1 MVWPWCFITV
11 LEVLRQL
18 VSGMES
24 REAPSVQATAVRF
37 CANAAPCTREASV
50 SASHSGQR
58 VVGSVHSSVRGPG
71 SLLCKKLFLKSFLFP
86 FKANLWSHCGG
97 NEVHYKTGKKSQ
109 LPKTHYP
116 EISRL
121 LVEDFFTHYF
131 CCCSGFLNI
140 L

>member
-1 MVWPWCFITV
+1 MVFYHSLRSSKTTGVRYGVQRGSQCAGHCC
-11 LEVLRQL
+11 EVLCQCCTMHTRGFGVSQPLRPESGGICPFLCSWTRQ
-18 VSGMES
+18 S
-24 REAPSVQATAVRF
+24 AV
-37 CANAAPCTREASV
+37 E
-50 SASHSGQR
+50 
-58 VVGSVHSSVRGPG
+58 
-71 SLLCKKLFLKSFLFP
+71 KLFLKSFLFP